1 VNLPRTILQRVARNE
16 RGFSLVELL
25 VVILIIGIIAAIALP
40 AYLDHA
46 KKGKD
51 AEAKSNARNLVS
63 RVELCY
69 AIEEDFTLCDSETEI
84 GGPLNL
90 DWGSA
95 PGEVRVVNAVQT
107 NYSVIAVSK
116 AESDGAYHTFTIRR
130 PPSGDNDRVCTA
142 GAANDQGGC
151 RSGIW

>member
-1 VNLPRTILQRVARNE
+1 MLRRTFHRLARNE

-25 VVILIIGIIAAIALP
+25 VVTLIIGIIAALALP
-40 AYLDHA
+40 AYLDHT

-51 AEAKSNARNLVS
+51 SEAKSNARNLVS

-69 AIEEDFTLCDSETEI
+69 AIEEDFTLCDTEAELDS
-84 GGPLNL
+84 PLNL

-95 PGEVRVVNAVQT
+95 PGQARVIGAVTTSYQ
-107 NYSVIAVSK
+107 VVAVSH
-116 AESDGAYHTFTIRR
+116 AESDGSNHTYTIKR
-130 PPSGDNDRVCTA
+130 PPSGDNDRICTA

-151 RSGIW
+151 RNGVW